1 MTTPM
6 ETILALT
13 AATLIGVGSLVVIL
27 PKTTIED
34 AAKHEVKIQCESQDE
49 GGKCLEVMK
58 LTPEEIEEKMLTQK
72 ERMERIEKAVENIR
86 EKLDRLEKQTA
97 DPQKK

>member
-1 MTTPM
+1 MSPPI

-27 PKTTIED
+27 PKTTVED

-72 ERMERIEKAVENIR
+72 ERMERIEKAVENIK
-86 EKLDRLEKQTA
+86 EKLDRLEEKTA
-97 DPQKK
+97 EPRRR